1 MRKVL
6 NEITPLS
13 EKDCFYVVDRHKKQ
27 FDYPVHQHKEFEINF
42 IENAEGGLRI
52 VGDSVE
58 NIGPYDLAMIGGDS
72 LEHAWEQGNCVSTDI
87 HEITIQ
93 FSRTL
98 FSEAQLAK
106 NQFAAIRKMFEA
118 AENGIVFPMPT
129 ILRIYHDLEELVREP
144 DSFTQYLKFVNLLNL
159 LATSGP
165 YRVLASS
172 SFVHAG
178 VSGEESRR
186 IQKVKQYID
195 DHSSEAIRQTDLAD
209 LVGMS
214 RSAFS
219 SFFKLRTGRT
229 LSEYLIDI
237 RLGNAARM
245 LVDTNQSISEIC
257 YACGFNNLSNFN
269 RIFKSRKGSTPRE
282 FRSLYKK
289 NRIIV

>member
-1 MRKVL
+1 MSKVL
-6 NEITPLS
+6 REITPLS

-27 FDYPVHQHKEFEINF
+27 FDYPVHQHNEFEINF

-58 NIGPYDLAMIGGDS
+58 TIGPYDLAMIGGDS
-72 LEHAWEQGNCVSTDI
+72 LEHAWEQGTCVSGDI

-93 FSRTL
+93 FSRNL

-106 NQFAAIRKMFEA
+106 NQFEAIRKMFEA
-118 AENGIVFPMPT
+118 AENGIVFPMST
-129 ILRIYHDLEELVREP
+129 ILRIYHDLEELVAEK
-144 DSFTQYLKFVNLLNL
+144 DSFTQYLKFVNLLNA

-178 VSGEESRR
+178 FSGEESRR
-186 IQKVKQYID
+186 IQKVKKYISE
-195 DHSSEAIRQTDLAD
+195 HSGEPIRQTELAD

-229 LSEYLIDI
+229 LSDYLIDI

-245 LVDTNQSISEIC
+245 LVDTNKSISEIC
-257 YACGFNNLSNFN
+257 YECGFNNLSNFN
-269 RIFKSRKGSTPRE
+269 RIFKSRRGSTPRE
-282 FRSLYKK
+282 FRSIYKK

>member
-1 MRKVL
+1 MNRVL
-6 NEITPLS
+6 REITPLS

-27 FDYPVHQHKEFEINF
+27 FDYPVHQHREFEINF
-42 IENAEGGLRI
+42 IEHAEGGLRI

-58 NIGPYDLAMIGGDS
+58 TIGPYDLAMIGGDG
-72 LEHAWEQGNCVSTDI
+72 LEHAWEQGSCESQDI

-93 FSRTL
+93 FSRDL
-98 FSEAQLAK
+98 FPESQLAK
-106 NQFAAIRKMFEA
+106 NQFEAIRKMFGA
-118 AENGIVFPMPT
+118 AENGIVFPMST
-129 ILRIYHDLEELVREP
+129 ILRIYHDLEELVAEK
-144 DSFTQYLKFVNLLNL
+144 DSFTQYLKFVNLLNV

-165 YRVLASS
+165 YRELASS
-172 SFVHAG
+172 SFVRAG
-178 VSGEESRR
+178 VGVEESRR
-186 IQKVKQYID
+186 IRKVKQYID
-195 DHSSEAIRQTDLAD
+195 EHASEPIRQTDLAD

-229 LSEYLIDI
+229 LSDYLIEI

-245 LVDTNQSISEIC
+245 LVDTNKSISEIC
-257 YACGFNNLSNFN
+257 YDCGFNNLSNFN

-282 FRSLYKK
+282 FRSIYKK

>member
-1 MRKVL
+1 MNRVL
-6 NEITPLS
+6 REITPLS

-27 FDYPVHQHKEFEINF
+27 FDYPVHQHREFEINF
-42 IENAEGGLRI
+42 IENAEGGLRV

-58 NIGPYDLAMIGGDS
+58 TIGPYDLAMIGGDD
-72 LEHAWEQGNCVSTDI
+72 LEHAWEQGTCVSQDI

-93 FSRTL
+93 FSRDL
-98 FSEAQLAK
+98 FPESQLAK
-106 NQFAAIRKMFEA
+106 NQFEAIRKMFGA
-118 AENGIVFPMPT
+118 AENGIVFPMST
-129 ILRIYHDLEELVREP
+129 ILRIYHDLEELVAEK
-144 DSFTQYLKFVNLLNL
+144 DSFTQYLKFVNLLNV

-165 YRVLASS
+165 YRELASS
-172 SFVHAG
+172 SFVRAG
-178 VSGEESRR
+178 VGVEESRR
-186 IQKVKQYID
+186 IRKVKQYID
-195 DHSSEAIRQTDLAD
+195 EHASEPIRQTDLAD

-229 LSEYLIDI
+229 LSDYLIEI

-245 LVDTNQSISEIC
+245 LVDTNKSISEIC
-257 YACGFNNLSNFN
+257 YDCGFNNLSNFN

-282 FRSLYKK
+282 FRSIYKK

>member
-1 MRKVL
+1 MNRVL
-6 NEITPLS
+6 REITPLS

-27 FDYPVHQHKEFEINF
+27 FDYPVHQHREFEINF

-58 NIGPYDLAMIGGDS
+58 TIGPYDLAMIGGDG
-72 LEHAWEQGNCVSTDI
+72 LEHAWEQGSCESQDI

-93 FSRTL
+93 FSRDL
-98 FSEAQLAK
+98 FPESQLAK
-106 NQFAAIRKMFEA
+106 NQFEAIRKMFGA
-118 AENGIVFPMPT
+118 AENGIVFPMST
-129 ILRIYHDLEELVREP
+129 ILRIYHDLEELVAEK
-144 DSFTQYLKFVNLLNL
+144 DSFTQYLKFVNLLNV

-165 YRVLASS
+165 YRELASS
-172 SFVHAG
+172 SFVRAG
-178 VSGEESRR
+178 VGVEESRR
-186 IQKVKQYID
+186 IRKVKQYID
-195 DHSSEAIRQTDLAD
+195 EHASEPIRQTDLAD

-229 LSEYLIDI
+229 LSDYLIEI

-245 LVDTNQSISEIC
+245 LVDTNKSISEIC
-257 YACGFNNLSNFN
+257 YDCGFNNLSNFN

-282 FRSLYKK
+282 FRSIYKK

>member
-1 MRKVL
+1 MNKVL
-6 NEITPLS
+6 REITPLS
-13 EKDCFYVVDRHKKQ
+13 EKDCFYVVDRHKKG
-27 FDYPVHQHKEFEINF
+27 FDYPVHQHREFEINF

-58 NIGPYDLAMIGGDS
+58 TIGPYELVMIGGDS
-72 LEHAWEQGNCVSTDI
+72 LEHAWEQGSCTSGDI

-93 FSRTL
+93 FSRDL
-98 FSEAQLAK
+98 FSEVQLAK

-118 AENGIVFPMPT
+118 AELGLVFPMET
-129 ILRIYHDLEELVREP
+129 ILRVYRTLGDLVEEK
-144 DSFTQYLKFVNLLNL
+144 DSFRQYLLFVNLLNE
-159 LATSGP
+159 LASSGS

-186 IQKVKQYID
+186 IQTVKQYI
-195 DHSSEAIRQTDLAD
+195 SEHAAEPIRQKDLAD

-229 LSEYLIDI
+229 LSDYLIDI
-237 RLGNAARM
+237 KLGNAARM
-245 LVDTNQSISEIC
+245 LVDTSRSIAEIG

-269 RIFKSRKGSTPRE
+269 RIFKARRGATPRE
-282 FRSLYKK
+282 FRSMYKK
-289 NRIIV
+289 SRVIV

>member
-1 MRKVL
+1 MSKVL
-6 NEITPLS
+6 REITPLS

-27 FDYPVHQHKEFEINF
+27 FDYPVHQHNEFEINF

-58 NIGPYDLAMIGGDS
+58 TIGPYDLAMIGGDS
-72 LEHAWEQGNCVSTDI
+72 LEHAWEQGTCVSGDI

-93 FSRTL
+93 FSRNL

-106 NQFAAIRKMFEA
+106 NQFEAIRKMFEA
-118 AENGIVFPMPT
+118 AENGIVFPMST
-129 ILRIYHDLEELVREP
+129 ILRIYHDLEELVVEK
-144 DSFTQYLKFVNLLNL
+144 DSFTQYLKFVNLLNA

-178 VSGEESRR
+178 FSGEESRR
-186 IQKVKQYID
+186 IQKVKKYISE
-195 DHSSEAIRQTDLAD
+195 HSGEPIRQTDLAD

-229 LSEYLIDI
+229 LSDYLIDI

-245 LVDTNQSISEIC
+245 LVDTNKSISEIC
-257 YACGFNNLSNFN
+257 YECGFNNLSNFN
-269 RIFKSRKGSTPRE
+269 RIFKSRRGSTPRE
-282 FRSLYKK
+282 FRSIYKK

>member
-1 MRKVL
+1 MSKVL
-6 NEITPLS
+6 REITPLS

-27 FDYPVHQHKEFEINF
+27 FDYPVHQHNEFEINF

-58 NIGPYDLAMIGGDS
+58 TIGPYDLAMIGGDS
-72 LEHAWEQGNCVSTDI
+72 LEHAWEQGTCVSGDI

-93 FSRTL
+93 FSRNL

-106 NQFAAIRKMFEA
+106 NQFEAIRKMFEA
-118 AENGIVFPMPT
+118 AENGIVFPMST
-129 ILRIYHDLEELVREP
+129 ILRIYHDLEELVAEK
-144 DSFTQYLKFVNLLNL
+144 DSFTQYLKFVNLLNA

-178 VSGEESRR
+178 FSGEESRR
-186 IQKVKQYID
+186 IQKVKKYISE
-195 DHSSEAIRQTDLAD
+195 HSAEPIRQTDLAD

-229 LSEYLIDI
+229 LSDYLIDI

-245 LVDTNQSISEIC
+245 LVDTNKSISEIC
-257 YACGFNNLSNFN
+257 YECGFNNLSNFN
-269 RIFKSRKGSTPRE
+269 RIFKSRRGSTPRE
-282 FRSLYKK
+282 FRSIYKK